1 MLRSTK
7 SIEQIRRKPHHVGVE
22 SAHADFVEQSE
33 SFVECRE
40 AEKCWRPI
48 LECSVSWRTKEM
60 PVILHRSVLQ
70 SAAGKPRTRQSGK
83 RGPTRHQRTDSGGE
97 AEYLVEGERHE
108 I

>member
-33 SFVECRE
+33 SFVECRD

-60 PVILHRSVLQ
+60 PVILPRRVFQ
-70 SAAGKPRTRQSGK
+70 CAAGEPRPLELGQRIAA
-83 RGPTRHQRTDSGGE
+83 RHQRADSGRK
-97 AEYLVEGERHE
+97 AE
-108 I
+108 